1 MKKLIAI
8 AMALAL
14 LMTRVLSIP
23 VAAETPLEA
32 PSEAPAYCTV
42 VGLGWF
48 YDEDSEHRVGF
59 GLAAVSTG
67 KPFLED
73 KGYGDVVIWPARG
86 RFFMVDHK
94 SEIKVRGVFEDIG
107 SEPPKY
113 KPNNRI
119 MEGEC
124 IFQGEKLRLA
134 VEVKD
139 KGESEDWILIEIIE
153 PEEGVIRSWEG
164 VLEGGNVTIKQ
175 GVLGTELRRF
185 DTSSSVSNKQ

>member
-1 MKKLIAI
+1 MKKLITI
-8 AMALAL
+8 AMSLAL
-14 LMTRVLSIP
+14 LLTTALSIP
-23 VAAETPLEA
+23 VAAETPPEA
-32 PSEAPAYCTV
+32 PSKAPAHCAV
-42 VGLGWF
+42 IGGGWF
-48 YDEDSEHRVGF
+48 YDEDSEHRVSF
-59 GLAAVSTG
+59 GLVAISTG

-73 KGYGDVVIWPARG
+73 KGYGDVVIWPAKG
-86 RFFMVDHK
+86 RFFMIDHK
-94 SEIKVRGVFEDIG
+94 SGIKVRGTFEDIG

-164 VLEGGNVTIKQ
+164 VLEGGNIRIKHR
-175 GVLGTELRRF
+175 GPGIEL
-185 DTSSSVSNKQ
+185 